1 MAAEGLSIEN
11 TLHFSDHST
20 KEIFDQLLDIGPVNA
35 LIHSKGDSNY
45 KDLNETEFHHN
56 GIQNSMMTDVENTEI
71 SVVKY
76 HFLRIKKITKLFIL
90 FFPSIA

>member
-35 LIHSKGDSNY
+35 LIHNKRDLNY

-56 GIQNSMMTDVENTEI
+56 GMQNSMMTDIENSEI
-71 SVVKY
+71 NVVSIISCKSY
-76 HFLRIKKITKLFIL
+76 KITKLFTL